1 VRLTAAIVVAV
12 VVVVVIICSIVI
24 VLFWWLLIPCLEIWM
39 MQSHSISTVSI
50 TIDRSTGMDTLVTTP
65 NRVVV
70 VGGGARTCSYFGFR
84 FQMFLFPWMME
95 LIYANVNT
103 KANIIRGDRRH

>member
-1 VRLTAAIVVAV
+1 MRLTAAVAV
-12 VVVVVIICSIVI
+12 VVVVVVIVI
-24 VLFWWLLIPCLEIWM
+24 VLNWWLLIPCLEIWM

-50 TIDRSTGMDTLVTTP
+50 TIDRSTGMDTLVVTP

-70 VGGGARTCSYFGFR
+70 GGGGARTCSYFGFR